1 MRFGWERGEDGCP
14 RRGEKG
20 ARGCGFPWGSFS
32 FRTGSAEVGRKGDS
46 WGAAPGPKA
55 RGAGLQGTER
65 LGSSGEVPPG
75 QTEGRCGRGWGLH
88 RAGGSKGRFG
98 FGGELEAARRVTDAP
113 KIPGGGGERAPRAA
127 WWEAGGCGATMW
139 GPRPAHSGAHPAA
152 GGPSASVQWVPGRTA
167 ASSSTPPEGTPQAP
181 DLLLR

>member
-1 MRFGWERGEDGCP
+1 MGVRGGAKRVLGVAAFPGGVFPFGREAQRWGVKGIRGGQLP
-14 RRGEKG
+14 VRRRGEPG
-20 ARGCGFPWGSFS
+20 CRARRGWGPPEKS
-32 FRTGSAEVGRKGDS
+32 
-46 WGAAPGPKA
+46 
-55 RGAGLQGTER
+55 
-65 LGSSGEVPPG
+65 PPG
-75 QTEGRCGRGWGLH
+75 QTEGRCGRGWGLR

-98 FGGELEAARRVTDAP
+98 FGGELEAVRRVTDAP

-152 GGPSASVQWVPGRTA
+152 GGPSASLQWVPGRTA